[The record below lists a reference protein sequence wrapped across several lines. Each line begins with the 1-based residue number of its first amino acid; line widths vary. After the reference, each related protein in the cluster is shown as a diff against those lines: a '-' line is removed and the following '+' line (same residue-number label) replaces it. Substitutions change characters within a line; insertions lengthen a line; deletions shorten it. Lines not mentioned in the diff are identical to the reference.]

1 MPSAAFFMSV
11 KMRISAETLLLDTHA
26 WVWLVRGEGRI
37 PKDILELM
45 FAAAGAGS
53 LFLSVM
59 SIWELSLLDAKG
71 RISLNVPCLTWVQ
84 TALDRS
90 GALTVPLTSEVAVS
104 CHQLP
109 GQLHSDP
116 VDRILV
122 ATARIE
128 GLTLVTRDRAILD
141 YAAQGHVRALP
152 C

>member
-1 MPSAAFFMSV
+1 MPSAAFCMSV
-11 KMRISAETLLLDTHA
+11 KMKTSAEALLLDTHV
-26 WVWLVRGEGRI
+26 WIWLVRGQDRI

-53 LFLSVM
+53 MFLSVM
-59 SIWELSLLDAKG
+59 SIWELSLLDAKR
-71 RISLNVPCLTWVQ
+71 RISLNVPRLTWVRS
-84 TALDRS
+84 ALDRS
-90 GALTVPLTSEVAVS
+90 GALTVSITPEIAVS

-109 GQLHSDP
+109 GQLHDDP
-116 VDRILV
+116 IDRILV